1 MRHRVG
7 TVRRQADLEQV
18 VVLQLEIVAGRRT
31 GRHVL
36 RQHDNS
42 VVGRADAYF
51 VLGAEHAQRLDAAYL
66 AFLDFESVLLSR
78 GIKRRI
84 DRRDDH
90 FLSGG
95 HVRGAADDLSRRA
108 VAQIDRRDMQLIG
121 IGMLLACKYVADD
134 HSCESSRIDSVF
146 SSASTSSPMS
156 VRIRAAC
163 SASRSVSIY
172 CLSQLNDIFIALDV
186 FLLRSGRA
194 RRAYKADCERCR
206 RLKCGESYEKFV
218 K

>member
-18 VVLQLEIVAGRRT
+18 VVFQLEIVAGRRN

-42 VVGRADAYF
+42 VVGRADADF
-51 VLGAEHAQRLDAAYL
+51 VLGAEHAQRLDAAYS

-84 DRRDDH
+84 DRRYDH

-108 VAQIDRRDMQLIG
+108 V
-121 IGMLLACKYVADD
+121 
-134 HSCESSRIDSVF
+134 SSPRSTVVTCSLSASGCFSHVSTWPTTTPANSPRIDSVF

-156 VRIRAAC
+156 VRIR
-163 SASRSVSIY
+163 RP
-172 CLSQLNDIFIALDV
+172 
-186 FLLRSGRA
+186 A
-194 RRAYKADCERCR
+194 RRRGRFRYT
-206 RLKCGESYEKFV
+206 V
-218 K
+218 